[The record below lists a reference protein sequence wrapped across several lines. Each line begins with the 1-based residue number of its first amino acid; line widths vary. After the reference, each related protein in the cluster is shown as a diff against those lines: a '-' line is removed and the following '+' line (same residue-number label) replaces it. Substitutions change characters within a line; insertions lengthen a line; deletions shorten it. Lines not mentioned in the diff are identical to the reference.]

1 MFLSWKRYTN
11 TKKHFML
18 KIAWAKSQRKD
29 TEDEV
34 SNSKSRW
41 LTKTTKRLIKIYEH
55 HWLKQ
60 SFTSFLQSN
69 TVIKYK
75 FEKNIQLCTAIQ
87 NYPCSFRRHFKGS
100 LIPNKAC
107 YYWKLYDHSFFYVSC
122 PKKLTYS
129 CALEMWLWDNDQSSL
144 KMCSDVRENI

>member
-1 MFLSWKRYTN
+1 
-11 TKKHFML
+11 ML

-75 FEKNIQLCTAIQ
+75 FEKIYNCVQLYKITHVVLGVTSKD
-87 NYPCSFRRHFKGS
+87 P
-100 LIPNKAC
+100 
-107 YYWKLYDHSFFYVSC
+107 
-122 PKKLTYS
+122 
-129 CALEMWLWDNDQSSL
+129 
-144 KMCSDVRENI
+144 